1 MRSHGST
8 ISKNTMFK
16 RNKKID
22 RADLEELRKRDELVN
37 QHRLTAQALEH
48 QKQLYIQQL
57 FPKYGLDP
65 NKQFNIDLKTGRVSE
80 VLPTKK

>member
-1 MRSHGST
+1 
-8 ISKNTMFK
+8 MFS
-16 RNKKID
+16 RPKKLS
-22 RADLEELRKRDELVN
+22 REDLEEIRKRDELVN

-65 NKQFNIDLKTGRVSE
+65 NKQFNIDLKSGRISE
-80 VLPTKK
+80 VLPAKK

>member
-1 MRSHGST
+1 
-8 ISKNTMFK
+8 MFS
-16 RNKKID
+16 RTKKLS
-22 RADLEELRKRDELVN
+22 REDLEEIRKRDELVN

-48 QKQLYIQQL
+48 QKQIYIQQL

-65 NKQFNIDLKTGRVSE
+65 NKQFNIDLKSGRISE

>member
-1 MRSHGST
+1 
-8 ISKNTMFK
+8 MFS
-16 RNKKID
+16 RTKKLS
-22 RADLEELRKRDELVN
+22 REDLEEIRKRDELVN

-65 NKQFNIDLKTGRVSE
+65 NKQFNIDLKSGRISE
-80 VLPTKK
+80 VLPAKK

>member
-1 MRSHGST
+1 
-8 ISKNTMFK
+8 MFT
-16 RNKKID
+16 RRKKLD
-22 RADLEELRKRDELVN
+22 REDLEELRKRDELVN

-65 NKQFNIDLKTGRVSE
+65 NKQFNIDLKTGRGSE

>member
-1 MRSHGST
+1 
-8 ISKNTMFK
+8 MFS
-16 RNKKID
+16 RTKKLN
-22 RADLEELRKRDELVN
+22 RGDLEEIRKRDELVN

-48 QKQLYIQQL
+48 QKQIYIQQL

-65 NKQFNIDLKTGRVSE
+65 NKQFNIDLKSGRISE